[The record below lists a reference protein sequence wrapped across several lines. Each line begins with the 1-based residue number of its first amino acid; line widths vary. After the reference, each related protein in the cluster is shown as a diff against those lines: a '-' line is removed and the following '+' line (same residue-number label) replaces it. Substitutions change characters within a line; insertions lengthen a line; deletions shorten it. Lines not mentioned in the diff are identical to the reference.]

1 MPKAWQLLVFAG
13 SMLGYFLMKYGVN
26 DVAFPAVA
34 LWKGI
39 WIGSAFYLSATTILS
54 CVFYC
59 IYQDAEKVVHATRW
73 VHNLRCKGIRTPKKV
88 CPSRFFSTFMFSF
101 DQMVVIGVLWVGNTP
116 LLILISVA
124 LVVSLTSIEV
134 FDYHLWMLKLVLK
147 RLMFRWE
154 IMLPIISTQMD
165 PVLATIYTIGVL
177 RDNGVGID
185 KWKVASIF
193 SVAYVFSTSY
203 TIAWFLVLRRI
214 ILELFHILCNFFS

>member
-1 MPKAWQLLVFAG
+1 
-13 SMLGYFLMKYGVN
+13 MLGYFMMKYGVN

-39 WIGSAFYLSATTILS
+39 WIGSAFYLAATAILS

-59 IYQDAEKVVHATRW
+59 IYQDAEKVIHATRW
-73 VHNLRCKGIRTPKKV
+73 VHNLRCRSIRTPKKV
-88 CPSRFFSTFMFSF
+88 CPSRFLSTFMFSF
-101 DQMVVIGVLWVGNTP
+101 DLMVMVGVMWGGNTP
-116 LLILISVA
+116 LLILISMA
-124 LVVSLTSIEV
+124 LVVFLTSIEV
-134 FDYHLWMLKLVLK
+134 VDYHLWMVKLCLK
-147 RLMFRWE
+147 WAISTGW
-154 IMLPIISTQMD
+154 IMLIFISTQMD

-214 ILELFHILCNFFS
+214 ILELFHFLCSFFG